1 MDAADQ
7 DDTDDANDAD
17 RGDLVGEPKGE
28 KSHLGFKNRLWLM
41 RV

>member
-17 RGDLVGEPKGE
+17 RGDLVSETKG
-28 KSHLGFKNRLWLM
+28 KSHLGRRL
-41 RV
+41 